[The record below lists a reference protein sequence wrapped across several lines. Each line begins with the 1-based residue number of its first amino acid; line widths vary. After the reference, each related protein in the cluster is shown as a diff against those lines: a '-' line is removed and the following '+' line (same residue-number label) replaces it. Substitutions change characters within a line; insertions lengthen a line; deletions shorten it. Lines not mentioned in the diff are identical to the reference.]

1 MRFAIYCCIESR
13 IVQSRESAMQQSIE
27 SDREHT
33 HRAQK
38 THTTQAP
45 HRSLTSHARP
55 HDSPTHQAI
64 QARSHTRA
72 SRAHRQCDGIHTRH
86 TDTTHTRPTSLHPLT
101 ATVRPMS
108 ASRLNQANI
117 NARSFTSH
125 LRSTA
130 GPGATAQMHAPAPP
144 ALPPP
149 RPSPRPRPPSQ
160 AGMRPQHSTAVVSL
174 ILHCDWQWPGPLRY
188 KRRRMVCSVRRG
200 RVAACTPLRLQ
211 VMPAP

>member
-1 MRFAIYCCIESR
+1 
-13 IVQSRESAMQQSIE
+13 MQQLSIE

-38 THTTQAP
+38 THRRLTAHSRHTHDHTTL
-45 HRSLTSHARP
+45 R
-55 HDSPTHQAI
+55 
-64 QARSHTRA
+64 HTRP
-72 SRAHRQCDGIHTRH
+72 SRHAYTRAPRGRTDNATAFTH
-86 TDTTHTRPTSLHPLT
+86 VNTDTTHTRPTSLHPLT

-149 RPSPRPRPPSQ
+149 TRPSPRPRPPSQ

>member
-1 MRFAIYCCIESR
+1 
-13 IVQSRESAMQQSIE
+13 MQQSIE

-38 THTTQAP
+38 THRRLTAHSRHTHDHTTLRHTRP
-45 HRSLTSHARP
+45 SRHA
-55 HDSPTHQAI
+55 
-64 QARSHTRA
+64 HTRA
-72 SRAHRQCDGIHTRH
+72 PRGRTDNATAFTHVTLTRH
-86 TDTTHTRPTSLHPLT
+86 THVPLHSIHSQPQSGPCPRHVSIKQTQTRAH
-101 ATVRPMS
+101 
-108 ASRLNQANI
+108 
-117 NARSFTSH
+117 SH
-125 LRSTA
+125 LTSARPR
-130 GPGATAQMHAPAPP
+130 GLAQQHRCT
-144 ALPPP
+144 PPP
-149 RPSPRPRPPSQ
+149 PQLSPPTRPSPRPRPPSQ